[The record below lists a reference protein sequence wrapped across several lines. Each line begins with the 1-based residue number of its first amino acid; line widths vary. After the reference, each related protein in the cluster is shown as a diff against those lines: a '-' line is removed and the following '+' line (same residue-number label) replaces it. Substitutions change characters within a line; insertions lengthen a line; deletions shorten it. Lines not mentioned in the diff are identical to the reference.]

1 MQFVSAEALWQ
12 TFAQRAMLVL
22 ADEGRPMDEI
32 EALHIAEAVVERGD
46 LPLLGR
52 DPGETYKMGI
62 MGGTFDPIHN
72 GHLVAAEQA
81 YDDLGLDVVV
91 FMPAGSPAFK
101 QHKRVTSGEDRY
113 AMTLLATSD
122 NPHFLAS
129 RFEVDREGIT
139 YTAETL
145 ERLSAIYPKNVEFY
159 FITGADAIAEIVT
172 WRDAGKIARLA
183 HLVGATRPGYDL
195 AHARAAFEESP
206 YKFDVT
212 YLEVPALAISSSY
225 LRKRVEADQSLRYL
239 TPDQVTGY
247 IHKHHLYG
255 VKPKRYGSSDL
266 EMDALGQRGGER

>member
-1 MQFVSAEALWQ
+1 
-12 TFAQRAMLVL
+12 
-22 ADEGRPMDEI
+22 MDEMD
-32 EALHIAEAVVERGD
+32 ALHVAELVVERGD
-46 LPLLGR
+46 LPLLGQ
-52 DPGETYKMGI
+52 DPTVTYRLGI

-81 YDDLGLDVVV
+81 FDDLGLDVVV
-91 FMPAGSPAFK
+91 FMPAGQPAFK
-101 QHKRVTSGEDRY
+101 QNKRVTAGEDRY

-129 RFEVDREGIT
+129 RFEVDRQGVT

-145 ERLSAIYPKNVEFY
+145 ELLSSMYPDNVELY

-172 WRDAGKIARLA
+172 WRDAHKIARLA

-195 AHARAAFEESP
+195 RHAREAISQSHLN
-206 YKFDVT
+206 FDVT

-225 LRKRVEADQSLRYL
+225 LRARVEADQSLRYL

-255 VKPKRYGSSDL
+255 VRPRRYGSA
-266 EMDALGQRGGER
+266 ELGSVSARHSEGGV

>member
-1 MQFVSAEALWQ
+1 MVV
-12 TFAQRAMLVL
+12 TFA
-22 ADEGRPMDEI
+22 DEE
-32 EALHIAEAVVERGD
+32 VERVAEGVVAEGD
-46 LPLLGR
+46 LPLLGQ
-52 DPGETYKMGI
+52 DPHATYRLGI

-81 YDDLGLDVVV
+81 LSDLGLDVVV
-91 FMPAGSPAFK
+91 FMPAGRPAFK
-101 QHKRVTSGEDRY
+101 LDKRVSSGEDRY

-129 RFEVDREGIT
+129 RFEVDRSGVT

-145 ERLSAIYPKNVEFY
+145 ELLYEIYPSNVEFY

-172 WRDAGKIARLA
+172 WKDAEKIARLA

-195 AHARAAFEESP
+195 AHAREAIAASDAD
-206 YKFDVT
+206 FDVT

-225 LRKRVEADQSLRYL
+225 LRQRVQAGQSLRYL

-255 VKPKRYGSSDL
+255 VRSGRYGATSPRDG
-266 EMDALGQRGGER
+266 LGYEER

>member
-1 MQFVSAEALWQ
+1 MSN
-12 TFAQRAMLVL
+12 
-22 ADEGRPMDEI
+22 
-32 EALHIAEAVVERGD
+32 LHKRGD
-46 LPLLGR
+46 LPILGQ
-52 DPGETYKMGI
+52 DPSKIYRMGI

-81 YDDLGLDVVV
+81 FDDLGLDVVV
-91 FMPAGSPAFK
+91 FMPAGRPAFK

-122 NPHFLAS
+122 NPHFYAS

-139 YTAETL
+139 YTADTL
-145 ERLSAIYPKNVEFY
+145 GYLSELYPENVEFY
-159 FITGADAIAEIVT
+159 FITGADAIAEIVS
-172 WRDAGKIARLA
+172 WRDAQKIARLA

-195 AHARAAFEESP
+195 ANAKRAILQSGLG
-206 YKFDVT
+206 FDVT

-225 LRKRVEADQSLRYL
+225 LRARVEAAQSLRYL

-255 VKPKRYGSSDL
+255 VRPSRYGSSEL
-266 EMDALGQRGGER
+266 QEPMDIQTNQHGEE